1 MRVDDVRNLGDQ
13 VRAAAQA
20 RRSNGAWAGQAA
32 GEEERDTITPW
43 PELQELPSAA
53 DLEPAAFPTH
63 GLGPIMGPAAAALA
77 ETVQAPAALA
87 AGSVLAAA
95 AVLVQRFADIET
107 PHGLVAPTSLFLLGI
122 GGSGDRKSAVDS
134 VAIAPIEEERGRESA
149 EQAAQRRR
157 FDAEQAGRR
166 AGDSDPSAPVARSLT
181 VSQGTVE
188 GFQRLLRGQPTLGLL
203 SREGAEVLGGH
214 SLREERRAAGVAWLC
229 KAWDGATLDSLT
241 KGDGLSVLIGRR
253 FTMHTMLQPV
263 VAEALLTDSLAHGQG
278 LLARCLIAAPRSIAG
293 TRLFRDGEVPA
304 QRRPEVLAF
313 HTRLR
318 GLLSCRPNPRAEGDG
333 VELARRT
340 VRLSDEAR
348 ALWVE
353 FYNAIEIEQG
363 SDRALCDGRVKPWAS
378 KAAEHA
384 LRLAAVIELAAN
396 PDATLVSAET
406 MEGAIE
412 VASYYL
418 GEFLRLLGLSAETA
432 HCKRLALL
440 LEFLRER
447 GPTVRHADVLQRTP
461 RGELRGLKAEG
472 LGPLLDE
479 LARLGYI
486 RRRGDAWE
494 VRKC

>member
-1 MRVDDVRNLGDQ
+1 
-13 VRAAAQA
+13 
-20 RRSNGAWAGQAA
+20 
-32 GEEERDTITPW
+32 
-43 PELQELPSAA
+43 
-53 DLEPAAFPTH
+53 
-63 GLGPIMGPAAAALA
+63 
-77 ETVQAPAALA
+77 
-87 AGSVLAAA
+87 
-95 AVLVQRFADIET
+95 
-107 PHGLVAPTSLFLLGI
+107 
-122 GGSGDRKSAVDS
+122 
-134 VAIAPIEEERGRESA
+134 
-149 EQAAQRRR
+149 
-157 FDAEQAGRR
+157 
-166 AGDSDPSAPVARSLT
+166 
-181 VSQGTVE
+181 
-188 GFQRLLRGQPTLGLL
+188 
-203 SREGAEVLGGH
+203 
-214 SLREERRAAGVAWLC
+214 
-229 KAWDGATLDSLT
+229 
-241 KGDGLSVLIGRR
+241 
-253 FTMHTMLQPV
+253 
-263 VAEALLTDSLAHGQG
+263 
-278 LLARCLIAAPRSIAG
+278 
-293 TRLFRDGEVPA
+293 
-304 QRRPEVLAF
+304 
-313 HTRLR
+313 
-318 GLLSCRPNPRAEGDG
+318 
-333 VELARRT
+333 

-353 FYNAIEIEQG
+353 FYDAIEIEQG